1 MARRWRNRAG
11 SLVGLLV
18 LLLAAGC
25 WLVWTSREGERMS
38 PEKSGTSFSA
48 LQTPAAKAPSAAD
61 EIKVDPISAKRQW
74 AMSFSEPLIE
84 RLDALQSLAE
94 SGDRQAACWLALE
107 YSRCRGLAVIDGVGQ
122 AFGEVLE
129 HQPLPGVSRAQED
142 DLLLGIADARE
153 RYARNA
159 AHCRGISEFVD
170 NPGVPLLQAVVE
182 QGSVRQK
189 VVAALMQP
197 DGSIL
202 RLPREAVIP
211 LTLDTNTNRL
221 ASQFYADHA
230 LDYLQQGFR
239 AGDALALEGLILVHA
254 PDVIHVR
261 NNTDVAFRLPDPRL
275 FSALALL
282 AEQLY
287 GGEMLGP
294 QARNLLQ
301 RSLESMTEQ
310 QRQVLERDVQ
320 IEALRWQRAR
330 PPPEESASNDYSE
343 LCR

>member
-1 MARRWRNRAG
+1 MGKERWPRRRWA
-11 SLVGLLV
+11 LAMGLLV
-18 LLLAAGC
+18 LLATAWWLYLVFAQASRQVERSAA
-25 WLVWTSREGERMS
+25 
-38 PEKSGTSFSA
+38 SFAA
-48 LQTPAAKAPSAAD
+48 LQQSPAKSPPIVADLGEYSMSAQ
-61 EIKVDPISAKRQW
+61 RQW
-74 AMSFSEPLIE
+74 ALAFTEPLIE
-84 RLDALQSLAE
+84 RLDALQGLAE

-107 YSRCRGLAVIDGVGQ
+107 YSFCRSLAVIDGVGQ

-211 LTLDTNTNRL
+211 LALDTNTNRL

-239 AGDALALEGLILVHA
+239 AADGLALEGLILIHA
-254 PDVIHVR
+254 PDVIHLR
-261 NNTDVAFRLPDPRL
+261 HNTDVAFRLPNPRL

-282 AEQLY
+282 AEQVY
-287 GGEMLGP
+287 GGDMLGP
-294 QARNLLQ
+294 QVRNLLQ
-301 RSLESMTEQ
+301 RSLESMSEQ

-320 IEALRWQRAR
+320 IESLRWQNAAP
-330 PPPEESASNDYSE
+330 PPPEPSNNDYSE
-343 LCR
+343 FCR